1 VRHQRTLLDELI
13 AAGFQSDPLFP
24 GSFTPLDELT
34 PSTLPTEL
42 SDLSSPT
49 DSPRPVTVEPR
60 SEEEVEQLVAQTTA
74 PNTRSRT
81 RALQAQ
87 STPNTALPSQPT
99 ASGSNQQPTNTGV
112 PTPHQAPSPTAQIQA
127 PSSPNLAAP
136 APQNLAPPA
145 AQNPQAPAPAAAQP
159 LVAPVPVAAAAPI
172 AQPPAP
178 PPVALAQPN
187 PAPVPAA
194 APANPNPAMP
204 LANMPGRSERAAP
217 SFDDSQPEELERY
230 FADLELLLDRHAVA
244 DNQDRKQAAL
254 KYLKYRTESLWK
266 TAEAWADPTKTY
278 DEFKAEIAKLYPG
291 SSSDRTYTMGDL
303 DMVIGQY
310 ARIGIASSTD
320 LGEYYRRFILISRYL
335 ISKNRLSTQE
345 QSRTFF
351 RGLQPHLEVKVRQRL
366 QQKLIDHF
374 PDDPYPITDIY
385 EAVSYVLMGT
395 ASAMMAQIQNSGPT
409 SAALPVPV
417 PAQIQASP
425 AAADSS
431 SVKLEA
437 MATAITSLTEMFKNV
452 LQTQQA
458 GVAKPRAGIATA
470 GTNAAGS
477 GVCNFCGVPGH
488 FIRECEVVEEAIR
501 FGKCKRSPEG
511 KVVLPTGAHVPRSI
525 TGAWL
530 RDRVDE
536 WHRQNPGQMA
546 AQMYCEVTAAPPVSA
561 PSYATAGQAYA
572 SCPAP
577 SVAVRSGKTPAGVYA
592 LKRPLRPPPEVVI
605 TTLPPHRR
613 GRVGPGNNPGGASS
627 NATPAGT
634 SRLPASGEED
644 TSPPS
649 QDKPPAPAPALAPVP
664 VPQAQEGLTHPYASV
679 PDAINGFRTG
689 PARPV
694 AKEPG
699 PGRHEPGYRNTANIY
714 DPRVAK
720 DVYERAME
728 TPITV
733 TQRELLSLAPEMRTQ
748 VADATNR
755 RRVPREQAV
764 QAMVEEVS
772 EDEYDPPEN
781 QAHLAPELQVTLEEA
796 EDEDED
802 NPTPHI
808 RDSARLS
815 HMPATFVAAAR
826 APPPN
831 ATIIADPVE
840 TYLRE
845 HPGDVSAAD
854 SKIVVAA
861 ESRALRAILPVVDGQ
876 DKVEAI
882 LDPGCQVVAMS
893 EEICNALALHYDP
906 TIRLHMMSA
915 NGGVDQSLGLA
926 RNVPFL
932 VGDIT
937 LYLQIH
943 VLRAPAYDILLGRP
957 FDVLTQSVVR
967 NYANENQTVTIKD
980 PNTGRKAT
988 VPTIARG
995 SFRFADR
1002 RPKKSPEQQQDF

>member
-1 VRHQRTLLDELI
+1 
-13 AAGFQSDPLFP
+13 
-24 GSFTPLDELT
+24 
-34 PSTLPTEL
+34 
-42 SDLSSPT
+42 
-49 DSPRPVTVEPR
+49 
-60 SEEEVEQLVAQTTA
+60 
-74 PNTRSRT
+74 
-81 RALQAQ
+81 
-87 STPNTALPSQPT
+87 
-99 ASGSNQQPTNTGV
+99 
-112 PTPHQAPSPTAQIQA
+112 
-127 PSSPNLAAP
+127 
-136 APQNLAPPA
+136 
-145 AQNPQAPAPAAAQP
+145 
-159 LVAPVPVAAAAPI
+159 
-172 AQPPAP
+172 
-178 PPVALAQPN
+178 
-187 PAPVPAA
+187 
-194 APANPNPAMP
+194 MP
-204 LANMPGRSERAAP
+204 LANMPGRSERSAP

-230 FADLELLLDRHAVA
+230 FADLELLLDRHIVT

-266 TAEAWADPTKTY
+266 TAEAWADVTKTY
-278 DEFKAEIAKLYPG
+278 DDFKAEIAKLYPG

-310 ARIGIASSTD
+310 ARIGIQSSTD

-395 ASAMMAQIQNSGPT
+395 ASAMMAQIQSSGP
-409 SAALPVPV
+409 SPAPKPAPV

-425 AAADSS
+425 VAAADSS

-458 GVAKPRAGIATA
+458 GSTKPRSSGVAAS

-525 TGAWL
+525 TGTWL
-530 RDRVDE
+530 RDRVEE

-546 AQMYCEVTAAPPVSA
+546 AQMYFEVTAAPPVSA
-561 PSYATAGQAYA
+561 PSHVTAGQSLA
-572 SCPAP
+572 SYSAP
-577 SVAVRSGKTPAGVYA
+577 SIDRCPGKVPAGVYT
-592 LKRPLRPPPEVVI
+592 LKRPLPPRPEVVI
-605 TTLPPHRR
+605 TNLPPHKR
-613 GRVGPGNNPGGASS
+613 GRAGTGNNPRIADDHAIPSE
-627 NATPAGT
+627 A
-634 SRLPASGEED
+634 RLPHAEED
-644 TSPPS
+644 LAPT
-649 QDKPPAPAPALAPVP
+649 QDKGKGKAPVP
-664 VPQAQEGLTHPYASV
+664 VPEVTEEPTHPYASA
-679 PDAINGFRTG
+679 PDATHGYRAG

-694 AKEPG
+694 IREPG

-714 DPRVAK
+714 DPRVAR

-755 RRVPREQAV
+755 RRVPREQVV

-772 EDEYDPPEN
+772 EDEYDPHET
-781 QAHLAPELQVTLEEA
+781 QTHLAPELQAVIEEV
-796 EDEDED
+796 EDED
-802 NPTPHI
+802 NP
-808 RDSARLS
+808 RSAARLS
-815 HMPATFVAAAR
+815 HMPAAFVAAAR
-826 APPPN
+826 VPPPN
-831 ATIIADPVE
+831 ATIIADPLE

-845 HPGDVSAAD
+845 HPGDSNAAD

-988 VPTIARG
+988 VPTIPRG

-1002 RPKKSPEQQQDF
+1002 RPKKSPEQQDF